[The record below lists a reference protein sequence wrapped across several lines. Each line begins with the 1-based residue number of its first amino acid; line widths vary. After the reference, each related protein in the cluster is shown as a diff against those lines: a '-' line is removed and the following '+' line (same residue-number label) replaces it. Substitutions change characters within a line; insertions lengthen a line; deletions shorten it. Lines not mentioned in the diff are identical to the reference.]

1 MLQVISEMNDTLM
14 GETELDVA
22 SYGENEYKIY
32 QLPLSKVKEE
42 AGHVGGGGGGGE
54 RNNYLEIAIRGI

>member
-42 AGHVGGGGGGGE
+42 AGHVGGGE